1 MLVSFAVIA
10 VVMET
15 WGIKVMGPRSL
26 SLLFPW
32 GNRSGLITQAKDTVM
47 DQRKRLFLFLL
58 YNILHFYF
66 IVINVN
72 SYFFSDSILYLSQI

>member
-1 MLVSFAVIA
+1 
-10 VVMET
+10 
-15 WGIKVMGPRSL
+15 MGSRSL

>member
-1 MLVSFAVIA
+1 
-10 VVMET
+10 
-15 WGIKVMGPRSL
+15 MGPRSL

-72 SYFFSDSILYLSQI
+72 SYFFFRFYIVSFSNIMSFHHHYHPLWG